1 MKNIITGGFGFIGI
15 NLAKALISMNEDV
28 IILDNFSNSLNTKY
42 KSTYL
47 SNEIQIIESNLDIK
61 KEALNAFKKAIGSN
75 KDITN
80 VWHLAANSDIPSGVE
95 NSEVDF
101 KDTFLTTYNCLE
113 ACKIFKIKN
122 FYFASSSA
130 IFGDHK
136 SKLIS
141 ENEGPLMP
149 LSNYGAMKLASEAL
163 CFAAY
168 ENFLNNLRVFRF
180 PNVVGCPAT
189 HGVIKDFLKKLDK
202 KDSCLNVLGN
212 GSQEKSYLHVSDL
225 IKAMIQ
231 LSNKKL
237 RCNDN
242 PIFNLGPNN
251 DSVKVS
257 WIAEKVVE
265 YYKPKAK
272 IEYGSENKGWV
283 GDVPKFFYDT
293 TKANKYGWQAS
304 LSSEKAV
311 LKAIKEIILEHK
323 RFI

>member
-1 MKNIITGGFGFIGI
+1 MKHIITGGLGFIGI
-15 NLAKALISMNEDV
+15 NLAKALIKMNEEV
-28 IILDNFSNSLNTKY
+28 VILDNFSNSINTKV

-47 SNEIQIIESNLDIK
+47 SNKIQIIESNLDIK
-61 KEALNAFKKAIGSN
+61 TEALNAFEKAIGSN
-75 KDITN
+75 KVINN
-80 VWHLAANSDIPSGVE
+80 VWHLAANSNIPSGVK
-95 NSEVDF
+95 NIEVDF
-101 KDTFLTTYNCLE
+101 KDTFLTTFNSLE

-136 SKLIS
+136 SKIIS

-202 KDSCLNVLGN
+202 DENCLNVLGN

-225 IKAMIQ
+225 IKAMIY
-231 LSNKKL
+231 LSDTNL
-237 RCNDN
+237 RINDN

-257 WIAEKVVE
+257 WIAEKVVK
-265 YYKPKAK
+265 YYKPNAK
-272 IEYGSENKGWV
+272 IKYGSENKGWL

-293 TKANKYGWQAS
+293 TKANDYGWKAS

-311 LKAIKEIILEHK
+311 LKAIKEIISDHK
-323 RFI
+323 TFI